1 MNHAQQH
8 AAAGYRVSSPVRN
21 FASVW
26 TSKHTKN
33 LRSGAYSNH
42 VIYKLH
48 HQLFF
53 PLPVLFCFRCPV
65 HLLQCASQVY
75 SRFSGWE
82 GQSRGV
88 NEQI

>member
-26 TSKHTKN
+26 TSKHAKN
-33 LRSGAYSNH
+33 LRFGAYSNH

-48 HQLFF
+48 HQLFPPSCF
-53 PLPVLFCFRCPV
+53 VLFQVSRAPAAMCLSSLLSFLGVGGAKQRC
-65 HLLQCASQVY
+65 
-75 SRFSGWE
+75 
-82 GQSRGV
+82 
-88 NEQI
+88 